1 MKNLIAAILCTFT
14 LSACSTEYLIM
25 TNDGQVL
32 TTADKPRLDNKT
44 GMLEFKD
51 SQGKN
56 QQIPQS
62 SVKQLIER

>member
-1 MKNLIAAILCTFT
+1 
-14 LSACSTEYLIM
+14 M